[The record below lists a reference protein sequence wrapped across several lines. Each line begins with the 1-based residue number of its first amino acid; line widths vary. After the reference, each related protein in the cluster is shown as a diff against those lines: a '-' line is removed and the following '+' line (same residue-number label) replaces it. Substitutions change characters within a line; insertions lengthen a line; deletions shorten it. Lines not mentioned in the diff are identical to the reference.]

1 MTTGV
6 RRRLGV
12 EERRQQLIGVALEL
26 FSRRS
31 PDEVSIDEIASAA
44 GISRPLVYHYFPGKL
59 SLYEAALKRA
69 SDDLAARFVEP
80 HEGPLGARLL
90 RVMRRFFDFV
100 DEHGPGFSALMRGG
114 PAVGSSTTNALIDS
128 VRQAAYVQILSHL
141 GVTDP
146 PARLELV
153 VRSWISL
160 AESTALIWLDGRRI
174 PRAELEVQLVHDFA
188 ALTAVSAAHDAEM
201 AALLRASPRW
211 PRTAASDGGRR
222 ARCPRW
228 PAGPAHGGPYDGLDL
243 LRLGGHGQI
252 GVAARFQFR
261 HRSPGRGRGGGEV
274 HDGQRGHGGRAR
286 TRRHSSKPLMSGRP
300 TSTRATSGRVPSRSR
315 TSSSTSAS
323 PPLATGTTWWPA
335 RASTAPMAYRLA
347 ATSSTTSTVVPEV
360 CCVPLPYIST
370 APRAYV
376 GGQTAGRGLRHP
388 T

>member
-6 RRRLGV
+6 RRRMGV

-59 SLYEAALKRA
+59 SLYEAALQRA
-69 SDDLAARFVEP
+69 SDDLADRFVEP

-90 RVMRRFFDFV
+90 RVMHRYFDFV

-114 PAVGSSTTNALIDS
+114 PAVGSSTTNALVDS

-174 PRAELEVQLVHDFA
+174 PREELEPQLVNDFA
-188 ALTAVSAAHDAEM
+188 ALAAVSAAYDEEM
-201 AALLRASPRW
+201 AALLRGIVEDEPA
-211 PRTAASDGGRR
+211 DG
-222 ARCPRW
+222 PFS
-228 PAGPAHGGPYDGLDL
+228 L
-243 LRLGGHGQI
+243 L
-252 GVAARFQFR
+252 
-261 HRSPGRGRGGGEV
+261 
-274 HDGQRGHGGRAR
+274 
-286 TRRHSSKPLMSGRP
+286 
-300 TSTRATSGRVPSRSR
+300 
-315 TSSSTSAS
+315 
-323 PPLATGTTWWPA
+323 
-335 RASTAPMAYRLA
+335 
-347 ATSSTTSTVVPEV
+347 
-360 CCVPLPYIST
+360 
-370 APRAYV
+370 
-376 GGQTAGRGLRHP
+376 AGRLIALAS
-388 T
+388 

>member
-6 RRRLGV
+6 RRRMGV

-80 HEGPLGARLL
+80 REGPLGARLL
-90 RVMRRFFDFV
+90 RVMGRFFDFV

-174 PRAELEVQLVHDFA
+174 PRAELERQLVHDFA
-188 ALTAVSAAHDAEM
+188 ALAAVGAAYDEETG
-201 AALLRASPRW
+201 ALLRRLFKDEPAEGPF
-211 PRTAASDGGRR
+211 SD
-222 ARCPRW
+222 
-228 PAGPAHGGPYDGLDL
+228 L
-243 LRLGGHGQI
+243 
-252 GVAARFQFR
+252 
-261 HRSPGRGRGGGEV
+261 
-274 HDGQRGHGGRAR
+274 
-286 TRRHSSKPLMSGRP
+286 
-300 TSTRATSGRVPSRSR
+300 
-315 TSSSTSAS
+315 
-323 PPLATGTTWWPA
+323 
-335 RASTAPMAYRLA
+335 
-347 ATSSTTSTVVPEV
+347 
-360 CCVPLPYIST
+360 
-370 APRAYV
+370 
-376 GGQTAGRGLRHP
+376 AGRL
-388 T
+388 TALAS

>member
-1 MTTGV
+1 M
-6 RRRLGV
+6 GV

-69 SDDLAARFVEP
+69 SDDLAGRFVEP

-128 VRQAAYVQILSHL
+128 VRQAAYDQILSHL
-141 GVTDP
+141 RVEDP

-153 VRSWISL
+153 IRSWISL

-188 ALTAVSAAHDAEM
+188 ALVAVGAAYDEEMGALMRRVFKDEPAEGPFVD
-201 AALLRASPRW
+201 LVGRLVNLAS
-211 PRTAASDGGRR
+211 
-222 ARCPRW
+222 
-228 PAGPAHGGPYDGLDL
+228 
-243 LRLGGHGQI
+243 
-252 GVAARFQFR
+252 
-261 HRSPGRGRGGGEV
+261 
-274 HDGQRGHGGRAR
+274 
-286 TRRHSSKPLMSGRP
+286 
-300 TSTRATSGRVPSRSR
+300 
-315 TSSSTSAS
+315 
-323 PPLATGTTWWPA
+323 
-335 RASTAPMAYRLA
+335 
-347 ATSSTTSTVVPEV
+347 
-360 CCVPLPYIST
+360 
-370 APRAYV
+370 
-376 GGQTAGRGLRHP
+376 
-388 T
+388 